1 MLLPLSRSTHG
12 TEIRGFPA
20 PFECR
25 MNAAQSAFQQGYAES
40 SEEHDR
46 DNQSKGMLKELG
58 LVKIV

>member
-1 MLLPLSRSTHG
+1 MLLPLSRPQMARRS
-12 TEIRGFPA
+12 EAFLL

-25 MNAAQSAFQQGYAES
+25 LNAAQSAFQQGYAES